1 METMSETAA
10 VYDFIHPDHQLQ
22 TQWPV
27 LLQIHEQLEHVF
39 TEKLSKRLNLSIAG
53 VGTEVGPRK
62 YKDFIDELGPAALV
76 QEVSLAPLAGNA
88 WLCIDTSVVSALVDV
103 YFGGG
108 GEIKEMD
115 QARKLSA
122 TELKVHGYFTDAMVE
137 ALQDCW
143 SGVQAISA
151 QVEGVVPMAR
161 LTRVKEGMVVLDA
174 PVSFS
179 LADGTGTCRVVYPF
193 STLEPLSER
202 LSRDERAK
210 TVRNSVFSS
219 ALRREVLACDVE
231 LRGVLSET
239 EMTVRKL
246 LDLKTGDFIPLRDVE
261 NVLFKADQVPLFNA
275 QIGKSNGCVSASFS
289 QWYRRVES

>member
-1 METMSETAA
+1 MESNNETAA

-27 LLQIHEQLEHVF
+27 LLQIHEQLEHAF
-39 TEKLSKRLNLSIAG
+39 TDKLSKQLNLSIAG
-53 VGTEVGPRK
+53 VGSEVGPRK
-62 YKDFIDELGPAALV
+62 YKEFIDSLGSTAIV
-76 QEVSLAPLAGNA
+76 QEVSLAPLAGNV
-88 WLCIDTSVVSALVDV
+88 WLCVDASIVSALVDI
-103 YFGGG
+103 YFGGN

-115 QARKLSA
+115 QLRKLTA
-122 TELKVHGYFTDAMVE
+122 TELKVLGYLTDAMLE
-137 ALQDCW
+137 GLQECW

-151 QVEGVVPMAR
+151 QVESIVPMAR

-174 PVSFS
+174 PISFS
-179 LADGTGTCRVVYPF
+179 LANATATCRVVYPF

-202 LSRDERAK
+202 LSRDERLKA
-210 TVRNSVFSS
+210 VRNGGFSS
-219 ALRREVLACDVE
+219 ALRREVFACDVE
-231 LRGVLSET
+231 LRGILSET

-261 NVLFKADQVPLFNA
+261 NVVFKADQVPLFNA

-289 QWYRRVES
+289 QWHRRVES